1 MQLKYRLDSVS
12 VIVLGRVHD
21 RIIKD
26 VNVELNCLDAG
37 KVSWT
42 EEETRLKAYH
52 LIVFQT
58 FRKAI
63 SECVQGS
70 SLRITR

>member
-37 KVSWT
+37 QVSWT

-52 LIVFQT
+52 LIVYQT
-58 FRKAI
+58 F
-63 SECVQGS
+63 
-70 SLRITR
+70 